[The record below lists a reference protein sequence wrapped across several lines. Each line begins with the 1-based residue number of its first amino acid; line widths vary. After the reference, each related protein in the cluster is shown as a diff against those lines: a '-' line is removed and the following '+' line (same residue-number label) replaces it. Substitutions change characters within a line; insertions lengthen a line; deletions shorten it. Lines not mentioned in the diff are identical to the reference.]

1 MEVLYTMNLKDFLTR
16 LKIANHFSDAEL
28 RASRITARGEP
39 ISSSLYIIFLLCLAT
54 FFGAILSLIVTSI
67 NLEPITSAHE
77 IAGVMIPGKDPSEL
91 GINVTSLHFINI
103 GTLVASLATM
113 VELHFML
120 KSITKSH
127 LSILLTMF
135 QVGMIPLYLVMFV
148 ITIVVGMILYPVFA
162 STAVIEPIM
171 TLMITG
177 GLFQTIIW
185 ITYRNRK

>member
-1 MEVLYTMNLKDFLTR
+1 MNWKDFLTQ

-39 ISSSLYIIFLLCLAT
+39 IPSLLYIIFLLCLAT
-54 FFGAILSLIVTSI
+54 FFGAILSIIVTSI
-67 NLEPITSAHE
+67 NLNDITSADE
-77 IAGVMIPGKDPSEL
+77 IAGVTIPGKDPSEL
-91 GINVTSLHFINI
+91 GINLTSLYFINV

-127 LSILLTMF
+127 LSILVTML
-135 QVGMIPLYLVMFV
+135 QVGMIPIYLVMF
-148 ITIVVGMILYPVFA
+148 ITTIVIGMVLYPIFA

-171 TLMITG
+171 ALVAIA
-177 GLFQTIIW
+177 GLFQAIIW
-185 ITYRNRK
+185 IIYRNRD